1 MASGLAA
8 SLLSALLFCSIV
20 FGSADQRNILAEPG
34 QNVTLPCRAAGNK
47 PVIVVDWSR
56 PDLGENDH
64 VALYLDD
71 QFDYHGQ
78 HPAYRNRV
86 DLQDREMK
94 DGDVSLVLKD
104 VMTNDT
110 GTYECRVFQ
119 RENRRRKRSHL
130 KTEPISTVTLDVS
143 APGSKDGQKGG
154 GGNEDRRPE
163 DGGSKDGQKGGG
175 GNEDRRPEDGG
186 SKAGLAAGV
195 SVAVLVLLGAAGG
208 FLLYKKLRRSSQDQ
222 NQPPAAEAELS
233 AFQNRPEAEP

>member
-20 FGSADQRNILAEPG
+20 FGSADQRNITAEPG

-47 PVIVVDWSR
+47 PVIVVEWSK

-104 VMTNDT
+104 VTTNDT
-110 GTYECRVFQ
+110 GTYECRVAQ

-143 APGSKDGQKGG
+143 AP
-154 GGNEDRRPE
+154 
-163 DGGSKDGQKGGG
+163 GSKDGQKGGG

-222 NQPPAAEAELS
+222 NQPPAAEAEPQPMND
-233 AFQNRPEAEP
+233 QNRPEAEP

>member
-143 APGSKDGQKGG
+143 APGSK
-154 GGNEDRRPE
+154 
-163 DGGSKDGQKGGG
+163 
-175 GNEDRRPEDGG
+175 
-186 SKAGLAAGV
+186 AGLAAGV

-222 NQPPAAEAELS
+222 NQPPAAEAEYQPFKTVQKLNHEHLDIQFHQ
-233 AFQNRPEAEP
+233 AETFNTEPEPIKSSSNWFSSELFMLEDELNV

>member
-20 FGSADQRNILAEPG
+20 FGSADQRNITAEPG

-64 VALYLDD
+64 VALYRDD
-71 QFDYHGQ
+71 QFDHEGQ
-78 HPAYRNRV
+78 HPSYRNRV

-94 DGDVSLVLKD
+94 DGNVSLVLKD
-104 VMTNDT
+104 VTTDDT
-110 GTYECRVFQ
+110 GTYECRVVQ
-119 RENRRRKRSHL
+119 RENRRRKRSNLH
-130 KTEPISTVTLDVS
+130 TDPISTVTLDVS

-163 DGGSKDGQKGGG
+163 DG
-175 GNEDRRPEDGG
+175 R

-195 SVAVLVLLGAAGG
+195 SVAVLVLLGAGG

-222 NQPPAAEAELS
+222 NQPPAAEAELQPMNDQS
-233 AFQNRPEAEP
+233 RPEAEP